1 MGSLPEYGTKLCM
14 ASLTESH
21 EAPMRVL
28 QGRYIIAI
36 ESMLGTFY
44 CCQGT
49 SIARLS
55 GCA

>member
-49 SIARLS
+49 SIALLS